1 MSSAAAEA
9 QDFLAAHPCVEYLDA
24 FIIDLCGRAIGKRFP
39 RAQIEKLYK
48 NGSQFCA
55 STYLLDVNGNS
66 ADPMGYG
73 FSDGDPDADI
83 WPVPGTLQP
92 APWGAAKGAQCLLTL
107 KEAGTDTPLWFEP
120 RVVLSN
126 VAAKLAE
133 MKLTPVIA
141 MELEFYLIDKERTEA
156 GGPQPPI
163 HPRTGQRSWAGNVYG
178 LDELEDYD
186 DLLTTIT
193 QVCKAQNIP
202 ASTAISEYGAGQF
215 EINLEH
221 VDDPLKAAD
230 DAAFLRRA
238 ILMAAREVG
247 YDATF
252 LSKPYADLAGSGM
265 HIHVSMMDET
275 GANIFDPARKDGDEK
290 LGAAIAGLQAT
301 MAEAMGFFAPN
312 INAFRRFVP
321 DQFTPVTTD
330 WGDNNRSMAFRIPA
344 SDGANRRVEQRVSG
358 ADANPYLAL
367 AAVLAG
373 ACHGLKHG
381 LMPTE
386 KASGNAGA
394 EVDPTLPLRPWS
406 ALERLESGTALKPYF
421 GEDFLKIYAA
431 VKSAELE
438 EFLSVTGSREF
449 EWYL

>member
-1 MSSAAAEA
+1 MSSTPQEAAE
-9 QDFLAAHPCVEYLDA
+9 FLAAHPNVEYLDA
-24 FIIDLCGRAIGKRFP
+24 FVIDLCGRAIGKRFP
-39 RAQIEKLYK
+39 RGQIEKLYK
-48 NGSQFCA
+48 SGSQFCA

-73 FSDGDPDADI
+73 FSDGDPDADT
-83 WPVPGTLQP
+83 WPVPGTLRP
-92 APWGAAKGAQCLLTL
+92 APWGAGKGAQCLLTL
-107 KEAGTDTPLWFEP
+107 KEAGSDEPVWFEP
-120 RVVLSN
+120 RVILAN
-126 VAAKLAE
+126 VAAKLAAL
-133 MKLTPVIA
+133 KLTPVIA
-141 MELEFYLIDKERTEA
+141 MELEFYLIDKARTEDGA
-156 GGPQPPI
+156 AQPPL
-163 HPRTGQRSWAGNVYG
+163 HPRTGQRSWTGNVYG

-186 DLLTTIT
+186 ELLTTISSIC
-193 QVCKAQNIP
+193 QAQSIP

-221 VDDPLKAAD
+221 GDDPLKAAD

-252 LSKPYADLAGSGM
+252 MSKPYADLAGSGM
-265 HIHVSMMDET
+265 HIHVSLQDES
-275 GANIFDPARKDGDEK
+275 GANIFDPARSDGDAK
-290 LGAAIAGLQAT
+290 LKAAIAGLQVT
-301 MAEAMGFFAPN
+301 MAEAMGIFAPN
-312 INAFRRFVP
+312 INAFRRFEP

-344 SDGANRRVEQRVSG
+344 SDGANRRVEHRVSG
-358 ADANPYLAL
+358 AEANPYLAL

-373 ACHGLKHG
+373 ICHGLEND
-381 LMPTE
+381 LAPTA

-394 EVDPTLPLRPWS
+394 AVDPALPLRPWS
-406 ALERLESGTALKPYF
+406 ALERLEGASALKPYL

-431 VKSAELE
+431 VKAAELE
-438 EFLSVTGSREF
+438 EFLSVTSAREF

>member
-1 MSSAAAEA
+1 MTTEA
-9 QDFLAAHPCVEYLDA
+9 QDFLSAHPNVEYLDA

-39 RAQIEKLYK
+39 RSQIEKLYK

-83 WPVPGTLQP
+83 WPVPGTLKP
-92 APWGAAKGAQCLLTL
+92 APWGAQKGAQCLLTL
-107 KEAGTDTPLWFEP
+107 KEAGTEEPVWFEP
-120 RVVLSN
+120 RIILSK
-126 VAAKLAE
+126 VAEKLADL
-133 MKLTPVIA
+133 KLTPVIA
-141 MELEFYLIDKERTEA
+141 MELEFYLIDPARTETGA
-156 GGPQPPI
+156 PQPPP

-186 DLLTTIT
+186 TLLTTISNICEV
-193 QVCKAQNIP
+193 QDIP

-221 VDDPLKAAD
+221 GDDPLQAAD

-238 ILMAAREVG
+238 ILMAARQVG

-265 HIHVSMMDET
+265 HIHLSLMDEA
-275 GANIFDPARKDGDEK
+275 GANIFDPARADGDK
-290 LGAAIAGLQAT
+290 NLGAVIAGLQAT
-301 MAEAMGFFAPN
+301 MAEAIGIFAPN

-344 SDGANRRVEQRVSG
+344 SDGANRRVEHRVAG
-358 ADANPYLAL
+358 AEANPYLAL

-373 ACHGLKHG
+373 AAHGLNAG
-381 LMPTE
+381 LEPSA

-394 EVDPTLPLRPWS
+394 AVDPSLPLRPWS
-406 ALERLESGTALKPYF
+406 ALERLEGAEILKDYL

-438 EFLSVTGSREF
+438 EFLGEPSPREF